1 MLKENLADQLRADI
15 MSGKLRPGDSIVEGI
30 WAAKLKVAQAS
41 IREALNILASE
52 GFVQKDSG
60 RTAQVTELSEENV
73 IQIYEVRASLEGL
86 AARLVAEKKPCLS
99 ELDQVVA
106 DMRAAAQCNNLAA
119 FYQRDLRFHL
129 LVCEKSGNPFLE
141 QAVRR
146 LVGPLFAFVVMRL
159 HSQNRDPRYW
169 ETSVEEH
176 EQMVEALRSG
186 DPEFAEHQ
194 FAQTIRKFFSE
205 THSLLHKEKM
215 ALLSAAN

>member
-1 MLKENLADQLRADI
+1 MLKENLADALREDI

-73 IQIYEVRASLEGL
+73 VQIYQVRASLESL
-86 AARLVAEKKPCLS
+86 AGRLVAEKKPSLS
-99 ELDQVVA
+99 DLDQVIA
-106 DMRAAAQCNNLAA
+106 DMRAAAQCNNLEA

-141 QAVRR
+141 QAVRK

-159 HSQNRDPRYW
+159 HSQRQDPLYW

-176 EQMVEALRSG
+176 LQMVEALRTG
-186 DPEFAEHQ
+186 DPVFAERI
-194 FAQTIRKFFSE
+194 FAQTIQKFFSE

-215 ALLSAAN
+215 ALLSNGA